1 MEFKLGDKVKL
12 KSGGPVMTVS
22 SVSDKGVE
30 CQWFDPKGKLH
41 KESFAAVV
49 LTPYKVGVYVV

>member
-22 SVSDKGVE
+22 SVSDKDVE

-41 KESFAAVV
+41 KENFAAVV